1 MLLVLGTRML
11 LVSGIA
17 TKTKK
22 TDGSIVS
29 LSQGNRFKPDPH
41 VQTNPQYHTIDN
53 NIYIYILNICIIIS
67 GWWFQ
72 ACVSHNIW
80 DNPSHWLSY
89 FSRWLKPPTRHIYI
103 CNTFYPH
110 NLVGYFTIIFH
121 AVNLLM
127 FWWLNPPYF
136 SLSQVVILLVPTS
149 RWFCETHEPIGIL
162 GAWNVVGF
170 HSHGESPLD
179 GFF

>member
-53 NIYIYILNICIIIS
+53 NIYIYIKYMYNYIWLV
-67 GWWFQ
+67 
-72 ACVSHNIW
+72 VSSMCF
-80 DNPSHWLSY
+80 PQY
-89 FSRWLKPPTRHIYI
+89 M
-103 CNTFYPH
+103 
-110 NLVGYFTIIFH
+110 G
-121 AVNLLM
+121 
-127 FWWLNPPYF
+127 
-136 SLSQVVILLVPTS
+136 
-149 RWFCETHEPIGIL
+149 
-162 GAWNVVGF
+162 
-170 HSHGESPLD
+170 
-179 GFF
+179 

>member
-53 NIYIYILNICIIIS
+53 NIYILNICIIIS

-80 DNPSHWLSY
+80 DNPSH
-89 FSRWLKPPTRHIYI
+89 
-103 CNTFYPH
+103 
-110 NLVGYFTIIFH
+110 
-121 AVNLLM
+121 
-127 FWWLNPPYF
+127 
-136 SLSQVVILLVPTS
+136 
-149 RWFCETHEPIGIL
+149 
-162 GAWNVVGF
+162 
-170 HSHGESPLD
+170 
-179 GFF
+179 